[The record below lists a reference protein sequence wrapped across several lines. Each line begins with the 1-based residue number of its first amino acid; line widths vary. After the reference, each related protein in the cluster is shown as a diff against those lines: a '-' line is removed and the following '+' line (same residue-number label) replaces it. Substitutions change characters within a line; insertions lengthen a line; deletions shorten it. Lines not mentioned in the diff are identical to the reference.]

1 MAPRQFKN
9 IEDLLE
15 QLKSE
20 TTAFR
25 SSTIDQEI
33 RGNLKSAETRLNDLS
48 KSELEEIQDPVT
60 LGINQYILIKSLI
73 NLFWRNTPH
82 FIQMKRGTNNGTLK
96 REVSIYN
103 RKRKKTSAIKNRM
116 GNNKNWTGNE

>member
-15 QLKSE
+15 QLKAE

-48 KSELEEIQDPVT
+48 KSEPEESQDPIT
-60 LGINQYILIKSLI
+60 LGIL
-73 NLFWRNTPH
+73 
-82 FIQMKRGTNNGTLK
+82 
-96 REVSIYN
+96 
-103 RKRKKTSAIKNRM
+103 
-116 GNNKNWTGNE
+116 